1 MLKYE
6 ISKNVCKES
15 KSLMAGGKG
24 MDFVKMHGL
33 GNDFVIVEMKSW
45 AEADTLQPY
54 AQMICDRNFGIG
66 ADGLIVT
73 GKDSEMDL
81 FMRIFNSDGSEPE
94 MCGNGIRCVGR
105 YAYDHQLVKS
115 SSMSVRTL
123 AGPIYPTVKLSDNQV
138 AAVTVDM
145 GEPILKRENIPMT
158 GSGAT
163 VRIKAAAAFGEV
175 EFTAVSMG
183 NPHCIIFVPD
193 VAQVPV
199 GLWGPDMETH
209 PLFPAKTNVEFVQV
223 VSRDDM
229 IMRVWERGAGITLA
243 CGTGACATLVAAVL
257 NDYADRAAVVHLLGG
272 DLHIEWNAADNHVYM
287 TGPAVEVFTG
297 HIQLG

>member
-1 MLKYE
+1 
-6 ISKNVCKES
+6 
-15 KSLMAGGKG
+15 MAGGKG

-272 DLHIEWNAADNHVYM
+272 DLHIEWNAEDNHVYM

>member
-1 MLKYE
+1 
-6 ISKNVCKES
+6 
-15 KSLMAGGKG
+15 MAGGKG

-54 AQMICDRNFGIG
+54 AQIICDRNFGIG

-73 GKDSEMDL
+73 GKDPEMDL

-94 MCGNGIRCVGR
+94 MCGNGIRCVAR

-123 AGPIYPTVKLSDNQV
+123 AGLIYPTVKLSDNQV

-145 GEPILKRENIPMT
+145 GEPILKRELIPMT

-199 GLWGPDMETH
+199 GLWGPEIETH
-209 PLFPAKTNVEFVQV
+209 PLFPARTNVEFVQV
-223 VSRDDM
+223 VSRSDL

-243 CGTGACATLVAAVL
+243 CGTGACAALVAAVL
-257 NDYADRAAVVHLLGG
+257 NDNADRAAVVHLLGG
-272 DLHIEWNAADNHVYM
+272 DLLIEWKAEDNHVYM

-297 HIQLG
+297 HIQLGKA